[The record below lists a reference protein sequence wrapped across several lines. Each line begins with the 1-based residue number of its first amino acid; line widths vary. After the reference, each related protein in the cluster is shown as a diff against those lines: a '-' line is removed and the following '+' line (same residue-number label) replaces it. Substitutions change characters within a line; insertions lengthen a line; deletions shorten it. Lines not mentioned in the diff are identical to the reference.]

1 MVGSRNKRSVQAKP
15 RAPSWGSLGQ
25 GRSRAGVRLGPRY
38 PWDSS
43 LLQIALPRIVPMS
56 DDQFARAVEVLTEM
70 LSGRM
75 ETAKGI
81 PLQRIA

>member
-15 RAPSWGSLGQ
+15 HARSWRSL

-43 LLQIALPRIVPMS
+43 LLQIASPRIVPMS